1 VSLSRLSLYAASVP
15 ILVHYLERL
24 HDTLQVAEGH
34 ARGRGHP
41 ESALLDARLA
51 DGMFPLAQQVGTA
64 CSFALRAVYPLLG
77 MPEPPLAGGDRT
89 FAQLRER
96 IAGTVQLLRELPSEP
111 IAAAE
116 GVKVSAT
123 AGFAVKEFDGRD
135 YVLSY
140 AMPNFF
146 FHVSMA
152 HAILRSEG
160 VAIGKQDFD
169 GHHRYPAGF
178 TFPDR
183 GQGV

>member
-1 VSLSRLSLYAASVP
+1 MSLSLYAASVP

-24 HDTLQVAEGH
+24 HATLQVAEDH
-34 ARGRGHP
+34 ARGSGRA
-41 ESALLDARLA
+41 ESALLGARLA
-51 DGMFPLAQQVGTA
+51 TGMFPLAQQVSTA
-64 CSFALRAVYPLLG
+64 CSFALRAGYPLLG
-77 MPEPPLAGGDRT
+77 MPEPPMAGGDRS

-96 IAGTVQLLRELPSEP
+96 IAGTLQQLRDLPSER

-116 GVKVSAT
+116 RVMVSAT
-123 AGFAVKEFDGRD
+123 AGFAVKEFEGGD

-146 FHVSMA
+146 FHVSMV

-178 TFPDR
+178 SFADR
-183 GQGV
+183 EAGA